1 METVEKHPLTAKYKS
16 LFNKFNINTPLR
28 LAHFM
33 GQISAESGLK
43 PIEENLR
50 YSGKR
55 ILEVFGK
62 YFPKKAEAFLAEYNP
77 KYLAD
82 RVYSNRMGNG
92 DWNSGDGY
100 RFRGRGFIQLTGRNN
115 YTALTKWAQ
124 NNGLNVDY
132 VKNPDLLLTEADA
145 LISALWFW
153 SVNNINQYADKDDI
167 LSVSRV
173 INLGNAKSSGTPHGY
188 ENRKVQ
194 TEKFKRIFEC
204 K

>member
-1 METVEKHPLTAKYKS
+1 MEAVEKHPLTAKYKS
-16 LFNKFNINTPLR
+16 LFNKFNVNTPLR

-50 YSGKR
+50 YSRKR
-55 ILEVFGK
+55 ILEVFKK
-62 YFPKKAEAFLAEYNP
+62 YFPNPGDAVFAEYNP
-77 KYLAD
+77 QYLAN

-92 DWNSGDGY
+92 DANSGDGY

-124 NNGLNVDY
+124 NNGINVDY

-145 LISALWFW
+145 VISALYFW
-153 SVNNINQYADKDDI
+153 ESNNINAYADKDNVI
-167 LSVSRV
+167 SVSRI
-173 INLGNAKSSGTPHGY
+173 INIGNVNSTLMPHGLSD
-188 ENRKVQ
+188 RKRE
-194 TEKFKRIFEC
+194 TEKFKKLFEC